1 MAEPTCHYCRRPAE
15 EECPACGRFYCG
27 EHGEDVCIRCLSP
40 EAAIPSAT
48 VFRGSLVL
56 LVIASVV
63 ALFLWID
70 PPHQGAGSSPVIAT
84 VTAPGQSTGATATPT
99 PSAIASASPAASAT
113 NAATPSALA
122 TSTAAVSPTTPA
134 NSYTVV
140 TGDTLETIAKAHNT
154 TTAQIQALNPGLD
167 PNLLPG
173 TVLVMP

>member
-1 MAEPTCHYCRRPAE
+1 MAEPTCHYCNRPAE

-27 EHGEDVCIRCLSP
+27 EHGEDVCIRCLAP

-70 PPHQGAGSSPVIAT
+70 PPRQGTDTGPVIAT
-84 VTAPGQSTGATATPT
+84 VTAPGQGGATATPT
-99 PSAIASASPAASAT
+99 PSAGAAASASSTAAGSASPSATAATASAT
-113 NAATPSALA
+113 ATAPGN
-122 TSTAAVSPTTPA
+122 T
-134 NSYTVV
+134 YTVV
-140 TGDTLETIAKAHNT
+140 AGDTLETIATAHNT
-154 TTAQIQALNPGLD
+154 TTERIQALNPGLN

-173 TVLVMP
+173 TVLVLP